1 MNPRKKGGGFT
12 LIEML
17 VAITLVALMGV
28 ISWRGIA
35 FIANQRA
42 SIEQETND
50 LAQLVRAFGQM
61 ETDLAERVPDI
72 AAPPRATTPE
82 LPLAVS
88 IGPDAN
94 GSAML
99 EILRTVTTAETQSRP
114 VHVLYRIDARGLVR
128 STGTDEV
135 LVLPGVAR
143 MQVRVS
149 AGGFWLE
156 AGQQAAAAVRP
167 FTRAGALEIVV
178 NDREGARYVKVI
190 AL

>member
-1 MNPRKKGGGFT
+1 MNLRKKGGGFT

-28 ISWRGIA
+28 VCFRGLSFVA
-35 FIANQRA
+35 SQRA
-42 SIEQETND
+42 SIEQETSE
-50 LAQLVRAFGQM
+50 LAQLVRAFAQM
-61 ETDLAERVPDI
+61 ETDLAERLPDI
-72 AAPPRATTPE
+72 ASPARATTPE
-82 LPLAVS
+82 LPLSVS
-88 IGPDAN
+88 IGSDAS

-99 EILRTVTTAETQSRP
+99 EVLRTVATGAMQSRP

-135 LVLPGVAR
+135 LVLPGVSR
-143 MQVRVS
+143 MQVRVN

-156 AGQQAAAAVRP
+156 SGVASTAVRP

-178 NDREGARYVKVI
+178 NDREGARYTKVI